1 MKSIRT
7 IFVMAILLSTTA
19 FAQAPNKM
27 SYQAVIRNASNAL
40 ITNKTITIQISILQ
54 SSVTGNAVYVE
65 THTPLTNANGL
76 ATLEIG
82 GGTVMSGSF
91 AAIDWSKGPY
101 FIKTETDPAGE
112 TNYSITGVSQL
123 LSVPYSLQSA
133 SLSPT
138 ASGVVR
144 NLNGKSGNIV
154 LKGAG
159 GTSVS
164 SNGDTINIS
173 SSGGAGGTGI
183 QGVQNTDGIVR
194 INNPNGPIA
203 TLNINDG
210 SIPLEKL
217 AASVIPTSL
226 PPSGAAGGDLGGTYP
241 NPSVVKL
248 QGRPLANT
256 LPTLGQSIAWNGMQW
271 TPSTVSSGWSLT
283 GNATTNPLLNYLGTN
298 DSIPLII
305 KTYNSERMRISGVGN
320 VGIGTSN
327 PIDKF
332 QIGDYTVGSN
342 LYSSIKTVGG
352 NQYRAGIKLR
362 HFSDAWGWTLVS
374 DEVATKFNII
384 RHLDDT
390 TGSVAMSI
398 DGFNGN
404 VGIGTTNP
412 NSKLH
417 VEGNAIVNANGV
429 SGIGLSLREGY
440 SGKYHQ
446 GILAYDHDGNSFA
459 DGLAVCGQDGISF
472 ITLNTTPTWG
482 SVKMMIKDN
491 GNVGIGT
498 TAPDGLL
505 DIQNNQSNY
514 TFKVSGYSTT
524 WTGPAAHFWT
534 RGKGPTV
541 NIDWAGTA
549 SNDIVTFRNN
559 GNQVASIRTDGGAY
573 FTGNVGVGFSGYSNR
588 ALAVKKSE
596 TNGYVCSME
605 NSGNTTTAGVLSLW
619 GGISSGSGGNLVQF
633 VNYSTATEYGT
644 IRLISSG
651 VSYVTTSDM
660 RLKKNIVET
669 KTGLDIL
676 KKISIKDYE
685 FIDRA
690 QGQVVQGILAQQLFE
705 VYPQAVSEGTDEVD
719 EKGKLIHPWGIDYGK
734 LTPILI
740 KSVQEQQQEL
750 DGLRLEVIKMR
761 TQQEELEGLRGEVA
775 KMKEQMQAL
784 EAAVRTS
791 TVTIGK

>member
-144 NLNGKSGNIV
+144 NLNGKGGNIV

-256 LPTLGQSIAWNGMQW
+256 LPTLGQSIAWNGTQW
-271 TPSTVSSGWSLT
+271 APSTVSSGSTGWSLT

-298 DSIPLII
+298 DSIPLIV
-305 KTYNSERMRISGVGN
+305 KTYNSERMRISGIGN

-327 PIDKF
+327 PMDKF

-398 DGFNGN
+398 DGF
-404 VGIGTTNP
+404 
-412 NSKLH
+412 
-417 VEGNAIVNANGV
+417 
-429 SGIGLSLREGY
+429 
-440 SGKYHQ
+440 
-446 GILAYDHDGNSFA
+446 
-459 DGLAVCGQDGISF
+459 
-472 ITLNTTPTWG
+472 
-482 SVKMMIKDN
+482 N

-784 EAAVRTS
+784 EAVVRTS